1 MRYPFVSQQ
10 LYLFIVR
17 LRSWLW
23 TASISEPLPD
33 SSDPN
38 SSEPLPDG
46 SLFPNPFR
54 ECWES
59 PNPYEV
65 TQHDITNS
73 FPSSNREQIAKQVSD
88 HFVLILEAATSLST
102 NRSGFAPPR
111 KKTCLGQVGKR
122 SETVRESL
130 GNRSGIV
137 RNCSEPFRN
146 CSESSPE
153 DSWSRSEAC
162 HYKRIR

>member
-1 MRYPFVSQQ
+1 MRLVRYPFVSQQ

-111 KKTCLGQVGKR
+111 KNLFGTSG
-122 SETVRESL
+122 EAF
-130 GNRSGIV
+130 GNCSGITWEPFG
-137 RNCSEPFRN
+137 NCSELFGTF
-146 CSESSPE
+146 SESFEIQPT
-153 DSWSRSEAC
+153 RLMVPV
-162 HYKRIR
+162 